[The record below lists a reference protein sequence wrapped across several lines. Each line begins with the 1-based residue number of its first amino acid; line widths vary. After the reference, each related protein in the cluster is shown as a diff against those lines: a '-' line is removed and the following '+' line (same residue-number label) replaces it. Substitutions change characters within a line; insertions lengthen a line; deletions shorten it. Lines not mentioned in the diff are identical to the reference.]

1 MDISEVEISLEM
13 FSDFFFNKVF
23 RTEDRQGTWKSSGKT
38 LRSYLDTNWRILE
51 WRDSSPRFVLL
62 AERK

>member
-23 RTEDRQGTWKSSGKT
+23 RTEDRQGEPGNLVVRHSVP
-38 LRSYLDTNWRILE
+38 I
-51 WRDSSPRFVLL
+51 
-62 AERK
+62 